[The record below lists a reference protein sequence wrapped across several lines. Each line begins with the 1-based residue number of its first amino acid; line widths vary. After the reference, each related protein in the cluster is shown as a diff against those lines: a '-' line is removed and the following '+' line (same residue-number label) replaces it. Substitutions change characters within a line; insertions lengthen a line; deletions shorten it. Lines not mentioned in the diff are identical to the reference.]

1 MGKTNPDMTMD
12 GTMMNTAMKLA
23 CSCVFDSVDMR
34 APSASSE
41 RMNNTAN
48 APTGSTAEALTGSWK
63 TSRANDV
70 TTTKSSAAMTPYGII
85 FPAINAERE
94 MGVTNSCSMVPCSF
108 SRTSPADSTSTTTM
122 ITMPMVPGRK
132 KSESRSSALNRMI
145 SSTLMGGLRT
155 GGDGRSGSSN
165 FRSSNAFSFVSTRAP
180 YKPACAS
187 AGIVPS
193 TKSEKV
199 VCSLLASRSVKPV
212 GMINPTRA

>member
-1 MGKTNPDMTMD
+1 
-12 GTMMNTAMKLA
+12 
-23 CSCVFDSVDMR
+23 
-34 APSASSE
+34 
-41 RMNNTAN
+41 
-48 APTGSTAEALTGSWK
+48 
-63 TSRANDV
+63 
-70 TTTKSSAAMTPYGII
+70 MTPYGII
-85 FPAINAERE
+85 LPAINAERE

-165 FRSSNAFSFVSTRAP
+165 FRSCNAFSFVSTRAP
-180 YKPACAS
+180 YRPAWAS